1 MHDRIARLA
10 ATLAEEGVDA
20 FFASD
25 PITMGYLHDFH
36 EGGHERFL
44 TLGIS
49 ASGQCELICPA
60 LSANQAERVG
70 VRNIRSW
77 RDGEDPLALFQD
89 LADRWSLK
97 TGILAVDDD
106 MPARMLLQMQDALP
120 AALFKPGQSLIGR
133 LMRRKSEEEIAL
145 LKEAGRI
152 ADETFQTVH
161 PQIRA
166 GMSEVQ
172 VQEMLESEMRRRGG
186 QPEFCIVATG
196 PGSAEPH
203 HKNDETVLKEGD
215 VLILDFGCRRKNYI
229 SDITRTVA
237 VGHASDKAREVYQ
250 VVLAAHRA
258 GRAAVRTG
266 ATPESVD
273 AAARKVIDD
282 AGYGKFFVHRTGHGV
297 GMRVHEEPYIVAGNL
312 EPLEAGECFSVE
324 PGIYLPGEFGIRI
337 ENLVACGADG
347 ELSLNSEPPDDL
359 IVVG

>member
-1 MHDRIARLA
+1 MQDRIARLA

-20 FFASD
+20 FLASD

-36 EGGHERFL
+36 EDGHERFL
-44 TLGIS
+44 TLAVS
-49 ASGQCELICPA
+49 ATGECELICPA
-60 LSANQAERVG
+60 LTANQAERVG
-70 VRNIRSW
+70 IRNIRPW
-77 RDGEDPLALFQD
+77 RDGENPLALFQD

-97 TGILAVDDD
+97 AGILAVDDD
-106 MPARMLLQMQDALP
+106 MSARMLLQMQDALP
-120 AALFKPGQSLIGR
+120 AALFKPGQSLVGR
-133 LMRRKSEEEIAL
+133 LMRRKSHEEIAL

-152 ADETFQTVH
+152 ADETFLAVH

-203 HKNDETVLKEGD
+203 HMNDETVLTKGD
-215 VLILDFGCRRKNYI
+215 VLILDFGCRRSNYI

-237 VGHASDKAREVYQ
+237 VGYASDKAREVYQ
-250 VVLAAHRA
+250 VVLAAHQA
-258 GRAAVRTG
+258 GRAAVRPG
-266 ATPESVD
+266 VAPEAVD
-273 AAARKVIDD
+273 AAARKVIED
-282 AGYGKFFVHRTGHGV
+282 AGYGEYFVHRTGHGV
-297 GMRVHEEPYIVAGNL
+297 GMRVHEEPYIVAGNA
-312 EPLEAGECFSVE
+312 EPLQVGECFSVE

-337 ENLVACGADG
+337 ENLVACGTDG
-347 ELSLNSEPPDDL
+347 EISLNAEPPDNL